1 MQFLTAIV
9 SLLCI
14 GGVFL
19 LGALHLLA
27 RRRQTDLRRL
37 AFLLNEPARK
47 DSIPSQYPAHPV
59 PGFLA
64 RRLTL
69 AGWEPSWRALLLLGG
84 GWLLTLL
91 IAIAAVGPGIGLMA
105 AGTLVLLAWAFL
117 SWRAQ
122 KNLAEL
128 SDSMLGVLERIRQL
142 LAVGNSLSVALQRT
156 VENSTPAVSRALMP
170 TVRRINNGGGLAD
183 SLERCAADLD
193 LYELHLLA
201 TATRTNLRFG
211 GSMTSILRNIIENIR
226 RRATVE
232 RELRSNTA
240 QIRASAWVLG
250 LLPVVV
256 ASVVMLTNHGY
267 ARWFIE
273 TTSGHH
279 MIYYA
284 VVSQALGAYCM
295 RVITRT
301 RY

>member
-1 MQFLTAIV
+1 MQFLTTTISIFCLGGA
-9 SLLCI
+9 LLL
-14 GGVFL
+14 V
-19 LGALHLLA
+19 ALHLLA
-27 RRRQTDLRRL
+27 RQRQSDLHRL
-37 AFLLNEPARK
+37 EFLLDEYAQK
-47 DSIPSQYPAHPV
+47 STVSSPSAFFPV

-64 RRLTL
+64 RRFNL
-69 AGWEPSWRALLLLGG
+69 AGWEPKWRTFLLLGA
-84 GWLLTLL
+84 GWFFFLS
-91 IAIAAVGPGIGLMA
+91 AAMVVTDPAIGLLA
-105 AGTLVLLAWAFL
+105 GGTLVLLAWAIL

-142 LAVGNSLSVALQRT
+142 LSVGNSLSISLQRT
-156 VENSTPAVSRALMP
+156 VENSSPAVSRALMP

-226 RRATVE
+226 KRAAIE

-250 LLPVVV
+250 LLPIVV
-256 ASVVMLTNHGY
+256 ASVVMLTNRTY
-267 ARWFIE
+267 AHWFIE

-279 MIYYA
+279 MIYYSMI
-284 VVSQALGAYCM
+284 SQALGAYCM
-295 RVITRT
+295 RMITRT